1 MQLIK
6 SPFSLNRGLL
16 AITGCSSESISRVQ
30 EYLRQSKKRDEL
42 KKDCVIIAPDSSITA
57 FQFIQGTAANA
68 EPAPMEKLVQNKR
81 SVIFT
86 IVATSAMSL
95 ILVAVIIILLRIR
108 MYRKRDE

>member
-1 MQLIK
+1 M
-6 SPFSLNRGLL
+6 
-16 AITGCSSESISRVQ
+16 
-30 EYLRQSKKRDEL
+30 
-42 KKDCVIIAPDSSITA
+42 IIAPDSSITV